1 MELIDTHSHIYY
13 NSFNDDIDQVID
25 RAKQNNISKIICVGV
40 DIESSVKSLELA
52 QKYDIVYATAGYH
65 PHEAKETKK
74 SYLKELENILSHNKV
89 LALGEIGLDFYYN
102 HSDKKVQIKTF
113 KEQLE
118 LAKSLNMPTVVHS
131 RNSDHYLLDCIIETQ
146 SKNGV
151 VHCFASNIN
160 FANKL
165 FKEGYYISF
174 TGLITFSKELID
186 VVRKAPIDKFMIET
200 DSPYLTPTPYRGKR
214 NEPYMVKYVAEKIA
228 KIKGVETEVIAK
240 HTTKTAYNFF
250 GLR

>member
-13 NSFNDDIDQVID
+13 DSFDDDINQVID
-25 RAKQNNISKIICVGV
+25 RAEQNNISKIICVGV

-52 QKYDIVYATAGYH
+52 EKYDIIYATAGYH

-74 SYLKELENILSHNKV
+74 LYLKELEDILSHDKV

-102 HSDKKVQIKTF
+102 HSDKKVQINTF

-118 LAKSLNMPTVVHS
+118 LAKSLNMPVVVHS
-131 RNSDHYLLDCIIETQ
+131 RNSDLSLLNCIKETK

-151 VHCFASNIN
+151 VHCFASSIN

-165 FKEGYYISF
+165 FEEGYHISF

-186 VVRKAPIDKFMIET
+186 VVKKTPIDKR
-200 DSPYLTPTPYRGKR
+200 YK
-214 NEPYMVKYVAEKIA
+214 
-228 KIKGVETEVIAK
+228 
-240 HTTKTAYNFF
+240 
-250 GLR
+250 